1 MPVILKLIPRR
12 RKTWVELVPDWGDSI
27 KLPLEL
33 LTSDIATGT
42 TVDESRWGELTAL
55 AEYHMLRD
63 RTLRILGRREHFAG
77 ELKRK
82 LYKYSRDGELIERVL
97 ADCRRLGYLD
107 NERAASLLTTQLVA
121 RGGIG
126 KSRLKQELIKRG
138 CPVELA
144 RAQVEEHAAELDEAA
159 VVEELLKSRR
169 RQFASRA
176 RRMKAK
182 LEPQHGAGARLNREL
197 RQKLGAAVLSFLAAR
212 GLTGY
217 VARQPARAMVEELL
231 SETTGARELT
241 SEP

>member
-12 RKTWVELVPDWGDSI
+12 RKTWAELVPDWGDSI
-27 KLPLEL
+27 KLPREL
-33 LTSDIATGT
+33 LPSDIAAGT
-42 TVDESRWGELTAL
+42 KVDESRWGELTAL
-55 AEYHMLRD
+55 AEYHGLRD
-63 RTLRILGRREHFAG
+63 RALRILGRREHFIA
-77 ELKRK
+77 ELKSK
-82 LYKYSRDGELIERVL
+82 LFMHCRDAEVIMRVL

-107 NERAASLLTTQLVA
+107 NERAASLLTAQLIA

-144 RAQVEEHAAELDEAA
+144 RAQVAGHSAELDEAA
-159 VVEELLKSRR
+159 VVKELLKSRR

-182 LEPQHGAGARLNREL
+182 LEPQHGAGTRLNREL

-212 GLTGY
+212 GLTGD
-217 VARQPARAMVEELL
+217 VARQPAREMVEELL